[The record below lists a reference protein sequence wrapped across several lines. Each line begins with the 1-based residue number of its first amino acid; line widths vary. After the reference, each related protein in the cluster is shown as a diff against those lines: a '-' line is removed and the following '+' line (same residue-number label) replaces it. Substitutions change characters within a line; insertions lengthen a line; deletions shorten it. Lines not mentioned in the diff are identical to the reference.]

1 MTENGG
7 DPKVTRKRT
16 KLPEEEIDKRIEA
29 LVSLMN
35 NWAWPM
41 FAEMVQYM
49 QAGLQ
54 TEVFSKDFLKLDPV
68 AKDKRHASIVEA
80 LRQLNRVLELP
91 EWLSKKKPSRWTE
104 VTNYAIRK
112 DK

>member
-35 NWAWPM
+35 N
-41 FAEMVQYM
+41 
-49 QAGLQ
+49 
-54 TEVFSKDFLKLDPV
+54 
-68 AKDKRHASIVEA
+68 
-80 LRQLNRVLELP
+80 
-91 EWLSKKKPSRWTE
+91 
-104 VTNYAIRK
+104 
-112 DK
+112 